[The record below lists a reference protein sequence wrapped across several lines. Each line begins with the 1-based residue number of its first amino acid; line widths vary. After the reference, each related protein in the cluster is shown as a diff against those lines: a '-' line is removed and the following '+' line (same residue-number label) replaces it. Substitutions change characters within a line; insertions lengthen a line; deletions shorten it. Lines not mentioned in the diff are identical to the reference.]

1 MEDLRQFKHFHSTI
15 ILLFSVD
22 EMNTQRIY
30 RGKRDSDREGGRRM
44 GRERG
49 RERKAVTKE
58 RLCGFLVLV
67 SQLLTSRIGYS
78 SAGAKSM

>member
-1 MEDLRQFKHFHSTI
+1 
-15 ILLFSVD
+15 
-22 EMNTQRIY
+22 MNTQRIY

-44 GRERG
+44 ARERG

-67 SQLLTSRIGYS
+67 SQLVE
-78 SAGAKSM
+78 SATRVLGLQVCNL